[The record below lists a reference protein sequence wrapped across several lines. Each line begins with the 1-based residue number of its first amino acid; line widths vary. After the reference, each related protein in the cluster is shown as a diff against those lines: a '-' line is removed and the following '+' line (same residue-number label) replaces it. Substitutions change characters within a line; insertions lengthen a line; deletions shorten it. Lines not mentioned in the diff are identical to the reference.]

1 MRWPRI
7 GGPRSL
13 VQRFSVLVLVV
24 GLVSLLT
31 QALVLR
37 LWIEPLFEEHAQAL
51 ASQVRIIHSALRHAA
66 ASDRLALAQALSRG
80 PVTLARLPPEGMGRT
95 QRAAAPDSDDA
106 PAAPG
111 EDEGPAAGRGPA
123 TAFANRLAGV
133 LGAVKLHDVYLGHL
147 VFELPIDEDIW
158 WLTLRA
164 PVPPQVLADTVLL
177 WLALLA
183 VVTLI
188 ATVLGLRWIARPVR
202 RLATELTDQR
212 GSLRPLV
219 ADPSASTEIQALV
232 TAFNELVHAN
242 AMATSLRQQLLAG
255 VSHDLRTPL
264 TRLRLRIETQCE
276 PPLSDALEGD
286 LLALQHIVD
295 QFLAYVQGDT
305 GLRLGAEQPVAAVV
319 ADIAEC
325 HAAQGLAVRA
335 EVQLAADDDGP
346 RWPELAARR
355 LIENLVGNALAHG
368 RAPVTIRL
376 EAQGDDWLLSV
387 QDEGPGIAEA
397 EFERARQPF
406 VRLNDTRSELG
417 HCGLGLAIVDQLAQQ
432 LGAVLRVSPRA
443 PEASFAVLVRW
454 DRRPDVQ
461 RGSGPG

>member
-13 VQRFSVLVLVV
+13 VRRFSVLVLVV
-24 GLVSLLT
+24 GLVSLLI
-31 QALVLR
+31 QGVVLR
-37 LWIEPLFEEHAQAL
+37 LWTEPLFEDHAHAL

-66 ASDRLALAQALSRG
+66 PADRLALAQGLSRG
-80 PVTLARLPPEGMGRT
+80 PVTLARLQPEGLSERQPPAVIAREG
-95 QRAAAPDSDDA
+95 A
-106 PAAPG
+106 PAS
-111 EDEGPAAGRGPA
+111 PAGIKADPVARGPA

-133 LGAVKLHDVYLGHL
+133 LGAVKLHDVFPGHL
-147 VFELPIDEDIW
+147 VFELPIDDDIW

-202 RLATELTDQR
+202 RLASNLSEQR

-219 ADPSASTEIQALV
+219 ADPRAGTEIEALV

-242 AMATSLRQQLLAG
+242 AMAASLRQQLLAG

-276 PPLSDALEGD
+276 PPLSDALGAD
-286 LLALQHIVD
+286 LQALQHIVD

-319 ADIAEC
+319 ADIAER
-325 HAAQGLAVRA
+325 HAAQGLAVVA
-335 EVQLAADDDGP
+335 DVQLAADEDGP
-346 RWPELAARR
+346 RWPEVAARR

-368 RAPVTIRL
+368 RPPVTIRL
-376 EAQGDDWLLSV
+376 EADGSAWVLSV
-387 QDEGPGIAEA
+387 VDQGPGMAEA

-406 VRLNDTRSELG
+406 VRLNDARGELG

-432 LGAVLRVSPRA
+432 LGALLTVRPRVGRLP
-443 PEASFAVLVRW
+443 FAVLLRW
-454 DRRPDVQ
+454 PKAAAELP
-461 RGSGPG
+461 PGIA

>member
-1 MRWPRI
+1 MHWPRMS
-7 GGPRSL
+7 GPRSL
-13 VQRFSVLVLVV
+13 VRRFSVLVLVV
-24 GLVSLLT
+24 GLISLLT
-31 QALVLR
+31 QAVVLR
-37 LWIEPLFEEHAQAL
+37 LWTEPLFEDHAQAL
-51 ASQVRIIHSALRHAA
+51 ASQVRIIHSAMRHAA
-66 ASDRLALAQALSRG
+66 PPDRAALAQALTRG
-80 PVTLARLPPEGMGRT
+80 PVTLARLPPEGLGDS
-95 QRAAAPDSDDA
+95 QRLPPEDK
-106 PAAPG
+106 APG
-111 EDEGPAAGRGPA
+111 LTATPADAASPRAIDRGPA
-123 TAFANRLAGV
+123 TAFANRLASV
-133 LGAVKLHDVYLGHL
+133 LGAVKLHDVFPGHL
-147 VFELPIDEDIW
+147 VFELPIDDDIW

-183 VVTLI
+183 LATLI

-202 RLATELTDQR
+202 QLASALTQQR
-212 GSLRPLV
+212 GSLRPLA
-219 ADPSASTEIQALV
+219 ADPRASTEIQALV

-242 AMATSLRQQLLAG
+242 AMAASLRQQLLAG

-276 PPLSDALEGD
+276 PPLSDALGAD

-319 ADIAEC
+319 ADIAER
-325 HAAQGLAVRA
+325 HAAQGLAVAA

-346 RWPELAARR
+346 RWPEVAARR

-368 RAPVTIRL
+368 GAPVVIRL
-376 EAQGDDWLLSV
+376 EAAGGDWLLSV
-387 QDEGPGIAEA
+387 QDAGPGMAPDA
-397 EFERARQPF
+397 FERARQPF

-432 LGAVLRVSPRA
+432 LGAVLQVRPKA
-443 PEASFAVLVRW
+443 GNTCFAVLVRW
-454 DRRPDVQ
+454 PIRISR
-461 RGSGPG
+461 ST